1 MNEGMECRLKAIE
14 MAEQAA
20 KHNYEERW
28 AIVALAASV
37 LQVAAVVWELFDFLR
52 WAFDEYMKKDKRR
65 E

>member
-1 MNEGMECRLKAIE
+1 MNEGMECRLSGME

-37 LQVAAVVWELFDFLR
+37 LELAAAVRERNEFLR